1 MACWCATSTGDNPL
15 VARFVSYAQNYE
27 DVILWRALKY
37 IENGFY
43 VDCGAYDPDRDSVTR
58 AFYERG
64 WHGINIEPIATLL
77 QKFVA
82 QRPRDINLSLAL
94 SDNSNG
100 AQFFEIA
107 DTGLSTLLPDVA
119 HRHINAGFVI
129 RQTEVPT
136 RRLSDVLGQYA
147 KDPIHFLKIDVEGAE
162 DLVIRGADLGKF
174 RPWVILVEATKPRSC
189 ELSAGWEGRL
199 IACGY
204 DFAYFDGLN
213 RFYVAKE
220 HSELSAVLAV
230 PPNVFD
236 DFVKNDQLE
245 AVAVAQR
252 AVEAITRSMSWRLTA
267 PLRNAKLALRVV
279 REDPGQLVVLAARLL
294 RRLRKPDLRLH
305 QIRQLYES
313 AVKRDPADAAGQ
325 NLSEYLCSA
334 AAERSPRR

>member
-1 MACWCATSTGDNPL
+1 M
-15 VARFVSYAQNYE
+15 ARFVSFAQNYE
-27 DVILWRALKY
+27 DVILWRALKH

-43 VDCGAYDPDRDSVTR
+43 VDCGAYHPDSNSVTR

-77 QKFVA
+77 QKLSRNARGTLTFRWRSRTIPTV
-82 QRPRDINLSLAL
+82 RNFSKLPIRDCRLCCQMSR
-94 SDNSNG
+94 
-100 AQFFEIA
+100 
-107 DTGLSTLLPDVA
+107 TGTSTRDSSC
-119 HRHINAGFVI
+119 
-129 RQTEVPT
+129 QTEVPT

-162 DLVIRGADLGKF
+162 GLVIRGADLGKF

-189 ELSAGWEGRL
+189 ESSVGWEAHL

-204 DFAYFDGLN
+204 DFVYFDGLN

-245 AVAVAQR
+245 AVAVAER

-294 RRLRKPDLRLH
+294 RRLRKPDIRLH
-305 QIRQLYES
+305 QVRLLYES
-313 AVKRDPADAAGQ
+313 AVKRDPADAAGL

>member
-1 MACWCATSTGDNPL
+1 LSRN
-15 VARFVSYAQNYE
+15 ARGTLTFR
-27 DVILWRALKY
+27 WRSRT
-37 IENGFY
+37 I
-43 VDCGAYDPDRDSVTR
+43 PS
-58 AFYERG
+58 
-64 WHGINIEPIATLL
+64 
-77 QKFVA
+77 
-82 QRPRDINLSLAL
+82 
-94 SDNSNG
+94 

-189 ELSAGWEGRL
+189 ESSVGWEAHL
-199 IACGY
+199 IVCGY
-204 DFAYFDGLN
+204 DFVYFDGLN

-220 HSELSAVLAV
+220 HSKLSAVLAV

-245 AVAVAQR
+245 AVAVAER

-279 REDPGQLVVLAARLL
+279 REDAGQFVVLAARLL
-294 RRLRKPDLRLH
+294 RRLRKPEIRLH
-305 QIRQLYES
+305 QIRQFYES

>member
-27 DVILWRALKY
+27 DVILWRALKH

-43 VDCGAYDPDRDSVTR
+43 VDCGAYHPDRDSVTR

-64 WHGINIEPIATLL
+64 WQGINIEPIATLL

-189 ELSAGWEGRL
+189 ESSIGWEAHL

-204 DFAYFDGLN
+204 DFVYFDGLN

-230 PPNVFD
+230 SPNVFD

-245 AVAVAQR
+245 AVAVAER

-279 REDPGQLVVLAARLL
+279 REDPGQFVVLAARFL
-294 RRLRKPDLRLH
+294 RRLRKPEIRLH
-305 QIRQLYES
+305 QIRQFYES

-325 NLSEYLCSA
+325 NLSDYLCSA